1 MRYQI
6 VDCHTVYETDS
17 REQALVAQRTP
28 CTPEG
33 CDLRHRI
40 TERTLHGQRE
50 VWQPVVESSHSVWQE
65 VIRDMQERE
74 LVGLRKYGRYL
85 TPESKEM
92 GLREAYEEALD
103 LCVYLRKA
111 LIEMEGK

>member
-1 MRYQI
+1 
-6 VDCHTVYETDS
+6 
-17 REQALVAQRTP
+17 
-28 CTPEG
+28 
-33 CDLRHRI
+33 
-40 TERTLHGQRE
+40 
-50 VWQPVVESSHSVWQE
+50 
-65 VIRDMQERE
+65 MQERE
-74 LVGLRKYGRYL
+74 IKGLRKYGRYL